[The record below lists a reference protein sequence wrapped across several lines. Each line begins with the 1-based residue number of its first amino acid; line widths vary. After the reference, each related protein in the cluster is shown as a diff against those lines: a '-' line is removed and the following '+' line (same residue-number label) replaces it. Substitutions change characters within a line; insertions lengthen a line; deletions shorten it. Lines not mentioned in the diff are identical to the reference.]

1 MAEKAVAR
9 AKGSVG
15 ASGAAASCAGAHGLD
30 PLCAT
35 CARAC
40 KQQVTCVVISCPLHR
55 ANAPAA

>member
-1 MAEKAVAR
+1 MAKNAGTR

-15 ASGAAASCAGAHGLD
+15 TTQAVVPCAGAQGLD

-40 KQQVTCVVISCPLHR
+40 KQQVTCVVVSCPLHR
-55 ANAPAA
+55 AGAPAT